1 MMAASWPSM
10 CLQKALWRERLRP
23 GASCGNNGH
32 RFSFL
37 SPGGRAEDMVVRSSP
52 GGATDCTR
60 LSLVWVVSAR
70 PRSPRSMGAERDSRS
85 ASWLWTGA
93 KAGEAGLKGKKKK
106 KKPKASRQLRPSA
119 HKSEPAS
126 LRGEGTL
133 FVVRSRSELQRAPRG
148 LYASPAVRYGRAATC
163 LESLVS

>member
-1 MMAASWPSM
+1 MAASWPSM
-10 CLQKALWRERLRP
+10 RLQKALWRERLRP

-32 RFSFL
+32 RFSFP
-37 SPGGRAEDMVVRSSP
+37 SPGGRAEDMVVCSSP

-60 LSLVWVVSAR
+60 LGLAWVVSAR

-85 ASWLWTGA
+85 ASWLWTCS
-93 KAGEAGLKGKKKK
+93 KAGEAGLKGKKK

-119 HKSEPAS
+119 CKSEPAS

-133 FVVRSRSELQRAPRG
+133 FVVRSRSDRQRAPRG
-148 LYASPAVRYGRAATC
+148 LYASPTVCYGRGATC